1 MSWYHVAGN
10 QQDTIV
16 CTCVRLSR
24 NLAGYP
30 FPARLEAA
38 GAREIIGKVGAVL
51 EKNGFTLS
59 DKVENDVDGQSVITR
74 RYWKTLE

>member
-10 QQDTIV
+10 QQDTVV

-38 GAREIIGKVGAVL
+38 GAREIIGKVGTVL
-51 EKNGFTLS
+51 EKNGFVS
-59 DKVENDVDGQSVITR
+59 CR
-74 RYWKTLE
+74 RFVGLISCAQYSA

>member
-1 MSWYHVAGN
+1 MSWYHIAGH
-10 QQDTIV
+10 QQDTVV

-51 EKNGFTLS
+51 EKNGFVRCGIIHL
-59 DKVENDVDGQSVITR
+59 ENGEARIAYQKEED
-74 RYWKTLE
+74 